1 MLIKLNEKE
10 TKLAINLGKK
20 RHSAKHISF
29 RNSGSIRINSG
40 FFLESVDKQFYPH
53 IIGVLG
59 ELAYSKICNESIDEN
74 IYSVR
79 DSGEDFKGIEVK
91 AITYFGSGEPELK
104 IPKQEYKTRTK
115 IETYVLVRINN
126 QNLSNIEVLGKISR
140 NEFDKRKV
148 SKQYGANYPENWVVP
163 LSMMER
169 F

>member
-104 IPKQEYKTRTK
+104 I
-115 IETYVLVRINN
+115 L
-126 QNLSNIEVLGKISR
+126 SR
-140 NEFDKRKV
+140 NIK
-148 SKQYGANYPENWVVP
+148 PE
-163 LSMMER
+163 LRLKHMS
-169 F
+169 